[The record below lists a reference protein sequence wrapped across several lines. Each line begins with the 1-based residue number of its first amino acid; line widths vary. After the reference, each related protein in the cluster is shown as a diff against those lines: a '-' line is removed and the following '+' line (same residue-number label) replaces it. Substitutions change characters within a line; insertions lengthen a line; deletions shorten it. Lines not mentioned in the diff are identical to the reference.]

1 MAVDIMLGGWQ
12 EQLILT
18 LTSEDGVCITHTL
31 DGVFEEANNS
41 EKR

>member
-31 DGVFEEANNS
+31 DGVFEKPITLK
-41 EKR
+41 KR